1 MEIHKSFLKKVTE
14 TFGIVYQREM
24 MIEECAELII
34 ALKDYHELSAFGH
47 NRNISM
53 ITSHVVRGNH
63 VAHKINFGNKEV
75 KRIWSNVIEE
85 FVDVEIIMTEIKT
98 ALDEKEY
105 KKVVN
110 SKVVKDFKKFATE
123 KYKFQDYM
131 VSSKTDRLTMLGNT
145 DIMTVKCCE
154 LIKAIQKVKRLE
166 QKIGFVDDYKTK
178 TNADAKKS
186 TYNYMEKLACV
197 EVMLNVMRCSIYKP
211 FYNNSL
217 NYKLAR
223 LKLRLADKIK
233 ENAKIKKPL
242 GRPKTTTPN
251 WDEFIK
257 KNKSIGKVGKPLK
270 GKGVRKKNHDPLDA
284 PIKKR
289 KYNK

>member
-1 MEIHKSFLKKVTE
+1 MKIYKDFLKKVTE

-34 ALKDYHELSAFGH
+34 ALDEYKQFSGFGK
-47 NRNISM
+47 ISI
-53 ITSHVVRGNH
+53 ITSHRLRDGIVVN
-63 VAHKINFGNKEV
+63 KINFGNAEV

-85 FVDVEIIMTEIKT
+85 FVDVEIILTEIKT

-105 KKVVN
+105 NKVMN
-110 SKVVKDFKKFATE
+110 SKVVQDFKKFATE
-123 KYKFQDYM
+123 KYKFADYR
-131 VSSKTDRLTMLGNT
+131 VKSKEDRLTMIGNT
-145 DIMTVKCCE
+145 NIITVKCCE

-186 TYNYMEKLACV
+186 NYNYMEKLACV
-197 EVMLNVMRCSIYKP
+197 EVMMNVMRCSIYTP
-211 FYNNSL
+211 FYNKSL
-217 NYKLAR
+217 KFKLTR
-223 LKLRLADKIK
+223 LKKRLADKIK
-233 ENAKIKKPL
+233 ENAKIRKPL
-242 GRPKTTTPN
+242 GRPKVVTQN
-251 WDEFIK
+251 WDDFIK